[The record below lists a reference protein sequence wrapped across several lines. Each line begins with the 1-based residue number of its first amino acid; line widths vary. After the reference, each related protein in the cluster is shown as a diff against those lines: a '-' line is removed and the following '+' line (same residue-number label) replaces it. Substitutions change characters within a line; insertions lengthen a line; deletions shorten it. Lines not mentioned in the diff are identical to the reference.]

1 MPFEVIFTTTATRSR
16 HTGYSLVVVSKGN
29 GSRSLVLKRYSE
41 MLSMHNKL
49 ATLKKTLPAFPPK
62 KLFGNLK
69 PEFVRKRLIDS
80 QNYFRKVVKVGEV
93 CQSRVFKDFI
103 SSGK

>member
-1 MPFEVIFTTTATRSR
+1 
-16 HTGYSLVVVSKGN
+16 
-29 GSRSLVLKRYSE
+29 
-41 MLSMHNKL
+41 MHKKL

-69 PEFVRKRLIDS
+69 PEFVRKRLIDL

-93 CQSRVFKDFI
+93 CQSRVFRDFI
-103 SSGK
+103 SCGKQMKRTGYEGNTSLELANALGSAFSG